1 MAPDNAADAP
11 DDSPPTTLD
20 GDDVSND
27 AGIVNYVDMTIKV
40 TGYSPSE
47 FNVANRKAFAIGLAR
62 YLDVSSGADGV
73 SVLGI
78 EESQR
83 RRLLSSSSLV
93 HVKVLL
99 TTQDSPAAVIAAM
112 DTTDTSKV
120 ENLQLVMVSVLSKI
134 EQMEVTTVAVSTNS
148 NVGVYVPPDDEV
160 EDVKEFGGGLIATAI
175 FVVFFT
181 PLIAITVGVVAG
193 PNSRIGQIIMVF
205 IGEEKYGK
213 LRSACCGAPPRVE
226 IPIAQAP
233 IAEEPKPK
241 RLFFIKR

>member
-1 MAPDNAADAP
+1 MKEAPPAAPP
-11 DDSPPTTLD
+11 DVPVDPPTTTLD
-20 GDDVSND
+20 GDDVSSD
-27 AGIVNYVDMTIKV
+27 DGIVNYVTMAIKV
-40 TGYSPSE
+40 SGYSPSE
-47 FNVANRKAFAIGLAR
+47 FNVANRKAFALGLAR
-62 YLDVSSGADGV
+62 YLKVSSGADGV
-73 SVLGI
+73 SLLGI

-99 TTQDSPAAVIAAM
+99 TSQDSPAAVIAKM

-120 ENLQLVMVSVLSKI
+120 AALQHEMETVLPKI
-134 EQMEVTTVAVSTNS
+134 EQMEVTTASISTNS
-148 NVGVYVPPDDEV
+148 NVGVYVPPNDEV

-181 PLIAITVGVVAG
+181 PFIAITIGVVAG

-205 IGEEKYGK
+205 IGEEKYAK

-226 IPIAQAP
+226 IPIAQTEA
-233 IAEEPKPK
+233 PK
-241 RLFFIKR
+241 RKRIFNV